1 MTFANYSRATET
13 GLGLELGAALNH
25 LMQRVADYRIYRA
38 TLSELHALSD
48 RSLADLGLHRSGLRG
63 VALQAVYGGQY

>member
-25 LMQRVADYRIYRA
+25 MMQRVADYRIYRA
-38 TLSELHALSD
+38 TLSELQGLSD

-63 VALQAVYGGQY
+63 VALHAVYGTQN

>member
-38 TLSELHALSD
+38 TLSELQGLSD

-63 VALQAVYGGQY
+63 IALHAVYGTQH